1 MGPGA
6 GPEFEDEEPG
16 SYLSELGV
24 GAGTVMW
31 GALNLLVILGCGLL
45 FAPRVGPDSQ
55 WRSLLDLTRML
66 APVSAV
72 LHFIVTLWQAGLGS
86 AAGKSAAKTQ
96 ASSRKLLV
104 ASFILAVASLGSW
117 LFVG

>member
-24 GAGTVMW
+24 GTGTVIW
-31 GALNLLVILGCGLL
+31 GALNLLIILGCGL
-45 FAPRVGPDSQ
+45 FASRVGPDSE

-86 AAGKSAAKTQ
+86 AAGRSAVKTP
-96 ASSRKLLV
+96 ASPRKLLG

-117 LFVG
+117 LAVG